1 MSSTIVHIWGREIL
15 DSRGNPTIE
24 TEVRLE
30 DGSYGVAQV
39 PSGVSKGTYE
49 AVELRDADDRYG
61 GKGVMKAVEKVNE
74 EIADEII
81 GLDALDQRGIDE
93 ILIEL
98 DGTENKSR
106 LGANAILSAS
116 LATAKAA
123 SSYLGMALFIYLG
136 GIQARYMPVPFM
148 NIINGGK
155 HADNNL
161 DIQEFMIVPAGA
173 PTFSD
178 ALRMGVEVY
187 HSLKKVLSS
196 KGYSTAVGDEGG
208 FAPNLSRNEEA
219 LEMIT
224 QAIEKAGYSPEREV
238 LLALDVAASELFRDG
253 AYLLE
258 GENKTFTAEE
268 LVEYYSSL
276 IEKYPVV
283 SIEDGMHEE
292 DWEGWGVLSS
302 VLGKRIQLV
311 GDDLFVTSLD
321 RLLKGVQK
329 GVANAILIKPNQI
342 GTLSETLDTIE
353 FARERGYRYLI
364 SHRSG
369 ETEDTTIS
377 HLAVGTNAGQIK
389 TGAPARTERVAKY
402 NELLRIEELLS
413 TDAVY
418 PGALAFQR

>member
-402 NELLRIEELLS
+402 NELLRIEELLL